1 MKIKYNMKKASI
13 SLLVL
18 FLMAFLTQAQTF
30 DQLRGGRRPA
40 NVSTKDGKGQLSLY
54 AIYAS
59 PRDNFA
65 NQLNTDAGG
74 LGLNGLWRV
83 DESPLK
89 LGFDINWILYGI
101 DRDRRPLS
109 TTLPEFEVVIERYNN
124 MLPMHFLALIE
135 LPKGAIRPYA
145 EGFAGFRFIWTNASI
160 QGNQVV
166 NVPGNPQSFST
177 SNLAFD
183 ANWSYGFGGGF
194 KILLSDKT
202 DFDLTLQLGAR
213 YMYGTTARYLTAN
226 DVKIDYAN
234 PTRPVVNYNYRN
246 STMNMFLI
254 QAGVN
259 FIF

>member
-1 MKIKYNMKKASI
+1 MKKVSFA
-13 SLLVL
+13 LLVL
-18 FLMAFLTQAQTF
+18 MMVSFGANAQTF
-30 DQLRGGRRPA
+30 DQMRGGKRPA
-40 NVSTKDGKGQLSLY
+40 SVSLKDGKGQLSLY
-54 AIYAS
+54 AIYAI
-59 PRDNFA
+59 PKDNFA
-65 NQLNTDAGG
+65 TQLTNDAGG

-83 DESPLK
+83 EESPLK
-89 LGFDINWILYGI
+89 LGFDLNWILYGI

-124 MLPMHFLALIE
+124 MLPLHFLAVLE
-135 LPKGAIRPYA
+135 PPKGAIRPYL
-145 EGFAGFRFIWTNASI
+145 ESFAGFRFIWTNASI

-183 ANWSYGFGGGF
+183 ANWSYGFGGGL

-246 STMNMFLI
+246 STMNMLLI

>member
-1 MKIKYNMKKASI
+1 MKKAIFTLTALLLI
-13 SLLVL
+13 SLLS
-18 FLMAFLTQAQTF
+18 QAQTF
-30 DQLRGGRRPA
+30 DQMRGGKRPA
-40 NVSTKDGKGQLSLY
+40 DANTKDSKAQIGLY
-54 AIYAS
+54 ALYMS

-65 NQLNTDAGG
+65 DQLTNDAGG
-74 LGLNGLWRV
+74 LGFNVLWRV
-83 DESPLK
+83 EQSPLK
-89 LGFDINWILYGI
+89 IGFDINWLLYGI

-124 MLPMHFLALIE
+124 MLPMHFMAVLE
-135 LPKGAIRPYA
+135 PNKGMIRPYA
-145 EGFAGFRFIWTNASI
+145 ETFAGFRFIWTNASI

-183 ANWSYGFGGGF
+183 ANWSYGFGGGL
-194 KILLSDKT
+194 KIVLAEKNA
-202 DFDLTLQLGAR
+202 FDLTLNLGAK